1 MPYILED
8 LEVYKL
14 SENLGEKVWRIVI
27 KWESFTKFGLGKQ
40 LTASADSISANIAE
54 GYGRFFVKENIN
66 FCFYARG
73 SLLETKSWIRKA
85 WMRGLIKEEAYLVL
99 VHDMELIHKKLNG
112 YIKVLKQNI
121 SKQ

>member
-1 MPYILED
+1 MPFVLED

-14 SENLGEKVWRIVI
+14 SENLGEKVWSIVM

-54 GYGRFFVKENIN
+54 GYGRYFLKENIN

-73 SLLETKSWIRKA
+73 SLLETKTWIRKA
-85 WMRGLIKEEAYLVL
+85 RTRQLIKEDEYLLL
-99 VHDMELIHKKLNG
+99 VNEMELIHKKLNG
-112 YIKVLKQNI
+112 YVKVLRQNI
-121 SKQ
+121 NKQ

>member
-1 MPYILED
+1 MPFVLED

-14 SENLGEKVWRIVI
+14 SETLGEKVWGIVI
-27 KWESFTKFGLGKQ
+27 KWESFPKFGLGKQ

-54 GYGRFFVKENIN
+54 GYGRFFLKENIN

-73 SLLETKSWIRKA
+73 SLLETKGWIKKA
-85 WMRGLIKEEAYLVL
+85 CMRGLIKEEEYFVL
-99 VHDMELIHKKLNG
+99 VNEMELIHKELNG